1 LRKEDAQKGL
11 AHKITPSRTL
21 MKKPKTVSRDV
32 TPIFDLYI
40 VTMEKKDI
48 QSDHSDWMTRWPDKF

>member
-1 LRKEDAQKGL
+1 
-11 AHKITPSRTL
+11 